1 MAPTA
6 GGATCRADGLIDPD
20 GIPGVDMAP
29 ELIRSASWTLAS
41 ASAGVSQ
48 HGATAVSKWQTMST
62 VYQAPESEALLAV
75 MGPVGQETTALADGF
90 TAVAKALTDFADRA
104 APIITE
110 LVALKAEAVAFV
122 AEAEQGYDM
131 PAGDTPHTTEL
142 TGHGPVETSRASL
155 YAAPAHHVEWMDHPP
170 YNRRNDE
177 LIRAV
182 AAQATALDQA
192 QADCVN
198 AIAAA
203 HPSTT
208 SCAPPAQGTDF
219 TTAAKEGEWLPFGQT
234 SAGRPECVESFGGG
248 MGDAAKGMVEGLG
261 SLASYNPETGQWGD
275 WDHAGKA
282 ALGVVEGLGA
292 LIAPTPLFQAMADD
306 SSGVTPGWMRDF
318 SKTTLD
324 KQQQMVDGFVGSE
337 EQWKTDPARAAGSL
351 FVNVGSLLIP
361 GGGEVAAGAKV
372 VSVGARMIEVGGK
385 AAEAADVATVAG
397 RLTKVGGDALLDAG
411 LYVKQT
417 GLALEAVSD
426 RMAELADLPR
436 TATAGAV
443 SSLREALERV
453 PRVSVTVE
461 RMVTADG
468 AWDIPNLHVSVEHA
482 APGRAAS
489 AGAAGG
495 RHVAEMAAGP
505 SAEARAAGAA
515 GADAARGGSSELSRA
530 GGAGDA
536 ALHGGARPGAD
547 ALHDGVPAREGEHGA
562 TMVDER
568 AASADHPSGAHHDP
582 AGADGGHHGD
592 AGAHAASTDA
602 VHGSHDAAFE
612 HPRPEGA
619 EAFDGPGAD
628 VANRHPIPSWITDRL
643 ANPEVAA
650 WKKRLLEGHEFNYAN
665 HHRYPHYELGLRGG
679 ARVDSYAEHEWI
691 ASRKH
696 TQAASVRWR
705 TMKRYIDEIE
715 KKYAPGTIIK
725 KTGEPLDGVK
735 VLELP
740 PQIHPIPQ
748 QVLDYAKENDVIIR
762 DSNGRAYNTLSGSVF
777 V

>member
-1 MAPTA
+1 MAAVA
-6 GGATCRADGLIDPD
+6 GGGTCRADGLIDPD

-62 VYQAPESEALLAV
+62 VYEAPESEALLAV
-75 MGPVGQETTALADGF
+75 MVPVGQETTALADGF
-90 TAVAKALTDFADRA
+90 TKVAKALTDFADKV
-104 APIITE
+104 APIVAK
-110 LVALKAEAVAFV
+110 LVALKAEAVEFV
-122 AEAEQGYDM
+122 AQAEQGYDM
-131 PAGDTPHTTEL
+131 PAVDTPHTTTL
-142 TGHGPVETSRASL
+142 TEHGYVETSRASL

-170 YNRRNDE
+170 YVLRNDQ
-177 LIRAV
+177 LIKAV
-182 AAQATALDQA
+182 AAQATALDEA

-203 HPSTT
+203 HQPTN
-208 SCAPPAQGTDF
+208 SCAPRVHGTDF
-219 TTAAKEGEWLPFGQT
+219 TTAAEEGKWLPFGQT
-234 SAGRPECVESFGGG
+234 SAGRQGCVESFGRG
-248 MGDAAKGMVEGLG
+248 MGDAATGMVEGLG
-261 SLASYNPETGQWGD
+261 SLVSYNPETKQWGD

-282 ALGVVEGLGA
+282 ALGVVEGLGS
-292 LIAPTPLFQAMADD
+292 LIAPTPLFQVFADD

-318 SKTTLD
+318 TKSTLE
-324 KQQQMVDGFVGSE
+324 KQQLMVDGFVGSK
-337 EQWKTDPARAAGSL
+337 EQWQTDPARAAGSL

-361 GGGEVAAGAKV
+361 VGGEVAAGAKV

-385 AAEAADVATVAG
+385 AAEAADVATAAG
-397 RLTKVGGDALLDAG
+397 RLTKVGGNALLDAG

-417 GLALEAVSD
+417 GLGIEAVSD
-426 RMAELADLPR
+426 RMAAIADLPR
-436 TATAGAV
+436 VATVGAV

-453 PRVSVTVE
+453 PHVSVSVE

-468 AWDIPNLHVSVEHA
+468 SWAMPHLDWKVDHPV
-482 APGRAAS
+482 PGRAAS
-489 AGAAGG
+489 AGSGG

-515 GADAARGGSSELSRA
+515 GDAV
-530 GGAGDA
+530 
-536 ALHGGARPGAD
+536 LHGGARTGAD
-547 ALHDGVPAREGEHGA
+547 ALHEGVPARGGGHGA
-562 TMVDER
+562 TMLDER
-568 AASADHPSGAHHDP
+568 AAPADHSSGAHHDP
-582 AGADGGHHGD
+582 AGAHHDPEGAHHGD
-592 AGAHAASTDA
+592 AGAHAASTDGP
-602 VHGSHDAAFE
+602 HGPHDAAFE

-619 EAFDGPGAD
+619 ADFDGPGAD

-643 ANPEVAA
+643 ANPEIAA
-650 WKKRLLEGHEFNYAN
+650 WKKRILEGHEFNYAN
-665 HHRYPHYELGLRGG
+665 HHRYPQYELGLRGG

-725 KTGEPLDGVK
+725 KTGEPLDGIK

-762 DSNGRAYNTLSGSVF
+762 DSNGRAYNTLSESGIG
-777 V
+777 

>member
-1 MAPTA
+1 MEA
-6 GGATCRADGLIDPD
+6 GGC
-20 GIPGVDMAP
+20 
-29 ELIRSASWTLAS
+29 
-41 ASAGVSQ
+41 
-48 HGATAVSKWQTMST
+48 
-62 VYQAPESEALLAV
+62 
-75 MGPVGQETTALADGF
+75 
-90 TAVAKALTDFADRA
+90 A
-104 APIITE
+104 A
-110 LVALKAEAVAFV
+110 
-122 AEAEQGYDM
+122 
-131 PAGDTPHTTEL
+131 
-142 TGHGPVETSRASL
+142 R
-155 YAAPAHHVEWMDHPP
+155 
-170 YNRRNDE
+170 
-177 LIRAV
+177 
-182 AAQATALDQA
+182 
-192 QADCVN
+192 
-198 AIAAA
+198 
-203 HPSTT
+203 
-208 SCAPPAQGTDF
+208 
-219 TTAAKEGEWLPFGQT
+219 
-234 SAGRPECVESFGGG
+234 
-248 MGDAAKGMVEGLG
+248 
-261 SLASYNPETGQWGD
+261 
-275 WDHAGKA
+275 
-282 ALGVVEGLGA
+282 A

-318 SKTTLD
+318 SKTTLE

-397 RLTKVGGDALLDAG
+397 RLTKVGGNALLDSG

-426 RMAELADLPR
+426 RVAELADLPR

-468 AWDIPNLHVSVEHA
+468 AWDIPHLHLSVEHA

-536 ALHGGARPGAD
+536 VLHGGARTGAD
-547 ALHDGVPAREGEHGA
+547 ALHDGVPARGGHG
-562 TMVDER
+562 TTTVDER
-568 AASADHPSGAHHDP
+568 AAAADHPSGAHHDP
-582 AGADGGHHGD
+582 AGADGAHHGQ
-592 AGAHAASTDA
+592 AGAHAGSTDA
-602 VHGSHDAAFE
+602 GHGSHDAAFE

-619 EAFDGPGAD
+619 ADFDGPGAD

-643 ANPEVAA
+643 ANPEIAA
-650 WKKRLLEGHEFNYAN
+650 WKKRILEGHEFNYAN
-665 HHRYPHYELGLRGG
+665 HHRYTYSEL
-679 ARVDSYAEHEWI
+679 RVMRRWWLDSYEEDTWI

-696 TQAASVRWR
+696 TQVADVRWY
-705 TMKRYIDEIE
+705 TMKRYIDEIQ
-715 KKYAPGTIIK
+715 KKYRPGFVI
-725 KTGEPLDGVK
+725 DGTDRVLVGFK
-735 VLELP
+735 VLEVP
-740 PQIHPIPQ
+740 PQIRAIPQ
-748 QVLDYAKENDVIIR
+748 EVLDYAMQHDVIIR
-762 DSNGRAYNTLSGSVF
+762 DSNGRAYNLINVDDF
-777 V
+777 